1 MVTSLRENGYI
12 SSFLSFS
19 SSLQKPS
26 AAMADAL
33 PTVRKT
39 RFVCVSDTHNAT
51 PNGSFK
57 LPKGDV
63 LLHAGDLT
71 NQGTF
76 SELKKTIKW
85 IEEADFEAKIVVAG
99 NHDITLDTD
108 FYNQYG
114 MYFHNQNPE
123 DPAKCQ
129 ELLEQAPSILWL
141 KHEHAVINLVSPS
154 GPQTTFKIFGS
165 PFSPTQGMWAF
176 GYGPDE
182 AYQLW
187 DQIPLDSDIVVT
199 HTPPKYHCD
208 ETRERRA
215 VGCEGLRNAL
225 WRVRSRLAVCGH
237 VHEGRGVECVRWDL
251 DASNIKYKESKVI
264 AWEDPGRENK
274 KLSIVDLTA
283 KGGNPL
289 DNDGSVGDYSQ
300 PDTATI
306 KVVREPVPILSPLKG
321 GGLEALS
328 TSAKPSAKLGV
339 SRITA
344 NLLAVPTQTLPPA
357 TRGQGGTPPSERCDL
372 AALSGRMGRQ
382 ETCIVNAAIMASS
395 WPRNGAKKFNK
406 PIVVDIDL
414 PVWKK
419 G

>member
-1 MVTSLRENGYI
+1 M
-12 SSFLSFS
+12 
-19 SSLQKPS
+19 
-26 AAMADAL
+26 MADPPPAM
-33 PTVRKT
+33 RKT

-63 LLHAGDLT
+63 LIHAGDLT

-85 IEEADFEAKIVVAG
+85 IEDADFEAKIVIAGKCVNLLEKPRLTREG

-108 FYNQYG
+108 FYSQYG
-114 MYFHNQNPE
+114 MHFHNQNPE
-123 DPAKCQ
+123 DPAKCR
-129 ELLEQAPSILWL
+129 ELLQQAPSILWL
-141 KHEHAVINLVSPS
+141 EHEHAVINLVSPS

-165 PFSPTQGMWAF
+165 PFSPANGMWAF

-182 AYQLW
+182 AAQLW
-187 DQIPLDSDIVVT
+187 DWIPLDTDIVVT

-208 ETRERRA
+208 ERRERRA

-237 VHEGRGVECVRWDL
+237 VHEGRGVERVRWDL
-251 DASNIKYKESKVI
+251 SASNIKYKESNVTP
-264 AWEDPGRENK
+264 WEDPGRDNK
-274 KLSIVDLTA
+274 KVSIVDLTTR
-283 KGGNPL
+283 GGNPL
-289 DNDGSVGDYSQ
+289 ENDGSTGDSADGETTMLDVIRQ
-300 PDTATI
+300 PI
-306 KVVREPVPILSPLKG
+306 PVSSPLTSVN
-321 GGLEALS
+321 LEPCL

-339 SRITA
+339 SKVTA
-344 NLLAVPTQTLPPA
+344 SLLAVPTQTLPQA
-357 TRGQGGTPPSERCDL
+357 TRGQGGIPPSQRCDL

-395 WPRNGAKKFNK
+395 WPRSEAKKFNK

-414 PVWKK
+414 PVWKTS
-419 G
+419 